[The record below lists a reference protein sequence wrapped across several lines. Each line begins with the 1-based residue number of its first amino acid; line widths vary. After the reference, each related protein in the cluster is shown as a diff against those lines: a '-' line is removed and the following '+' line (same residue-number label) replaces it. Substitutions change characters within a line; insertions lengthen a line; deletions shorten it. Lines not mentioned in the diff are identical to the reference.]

1 MGSRFACVYVCYRGV
16 HITFVQLH
24 VYLCVHAW
32 WGWGVLSITIHLIHW
47 GVAPHFISEFAGSS
61 HLSSLLSSFSCR
73 PWGSGGFPHHLPFTW
88 VLGTELHSLP
98 LFCVQETV
106 HHFSRQLLNWK
117 HGIQETHCFQISE
130 RKQPKIL
137 YLTEILLKKANNI
150 MTFSGKQ

>member
-1 MGSRFACVYVCYRGV
+1 MCVCLLSWGAHNICAVACVPVCACLVR
-16 HITFVQLH
+16 LRSL
-24 VYLCVHAW
+24 VYHHPPYSLRS
-32 WGWGVLSITIHLIHW
+32 G
-47 GVAPHFISEFAGSS
+47 PHFISEFAGSS
-61 HLSSLLSSFSCR
+61 HLSSLLSSFSSR
-73 PWGSGGFPHHLPFTW
+73 PWGSGGLPHHLPFTW

-117 HGIQETHCFQISE
+117 HGIQETHCFQMSE